1 MGHVAQE
8 RLAPAGDDGPRLGAR
23 EAREPG
29 REKRPL
35 RLLRPEELRD
45 GRARFPEWTVYWK
58 GLAPADIPAA
68 IDWSLSRPVDIPH
81 GDE

>member
-45 GRARFPEWTVYWK
+45 GRGE
-58 GLAPADIPAA
+58 PAGQGRPPGIRCRAA
-68 IDWSLSRPVDIPH
+68 ISCVRSQSL
-81 GDE
+81 